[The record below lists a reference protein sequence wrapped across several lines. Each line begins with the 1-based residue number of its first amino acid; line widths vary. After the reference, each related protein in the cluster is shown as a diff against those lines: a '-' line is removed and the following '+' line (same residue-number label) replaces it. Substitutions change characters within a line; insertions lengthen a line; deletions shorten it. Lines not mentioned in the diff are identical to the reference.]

1 MTGARRWCD
10 ASGLTA
16 GAVLIVL
23 LLHLPRPSVGWGA
36 RLVASVP
43 TREKIVALT
52 IDDGPHPQFT
62 PQILKILDHYQAK
75 ATFFMIG
82 ERMARYPALVREV
95 KARGHVIGNHTF
107 THPVDLRGCSEREVV
122 QELGRCE
129 REICELTG
137 ERSSLFRPPRG
148 RIGAAA
154 FAIAEEQGYRVIG
167 WTISA
172 DSHLARTPEAMAQ
185 RVLQRVS
192 PGMIILL
199 HDGTTPSRAMDVR
212 AAELIIRGLLQRG
225 YRLTTVP
232 ELLARSDEPPADRT
246 AEHTGGRGVEAVI

>member
-23 LLHLPRPSVGWGA
+23 LLHLPRPSVGWES
-36 RLVASVP
+36 RLVTSVP

-52 IDDGPHPQFT
+52 IDDGPHPRFT
-62 PQILKILDHYQAK
+62 PEILKILDRYHAK

-95 KARGHVIGNHTF
+95 RARGHIIGNHTF
-107 THPVDLRGCSEREVV
+107 THPVDLRRCSESQVV
-122 QELGRCE
+122 QELGRCQT
-129 REICELTG
+129 EIRGLTG
-137 ERSSLFRPPRG
+137 ERASLFRPPRG

-154 FAIAEEQGYRVIG
+154 FAIAEDQGYRVIG
-167 WTISA
+167 WTMSA
-172 DSHLARTPEAMAQ
+172 DNRLARTPEAMAE
-185 RVLQRVS
+185 RVLKHVS

-199 HDGTTPSRAMDVR
+199 HDGTTPSRAKDVR
-212 AAELIIRGLLQRG
+212 AAELIVRGLRQHG
-225 YRLTTVP
+225 YRLVTVP
-232 ELLARSDEPPADRT
+232 ELLSRSPQPPADRT
-246 AEHTGGRGVEAVI
+246 TERTGRPGVEALL